1 MTGHQSLDVLIGMIV
16 AVLLALLLAVAA
28 FAMRRPKDK
37 TLELEAAYRRF
48 SPTAVVP
55 GRNRSQWLK
64 RLVLAVLIMLNV
76 VWLGFLLSRALGD
89 RAVDTATPSVTTQSA
104 TPGGLTSSAGSPAA
118 SDRGSRSSEDR
129 TIQLVDVIQS
139 AGPFEAVRVQ
149 GTYRGGA
156 ETFLQVQRWEGGK
169 WVAFPVPTKTD
180 EVGYFST
187 YIELGRPGRYPVR
200 VVDPDSGVRSKTF
213 VLMIQG

>member
-16 AVLLALLLAVAA
+16 AVFLALLLAIAA

-55 GRNRSQWLK
+55 GRNRGLWLK
-64 RLVLAVLIMLNV
+64 RLVLAVLIILNV
-76 VWLGFLLSRALGD
+76 VWLGFLLSRALDD
-89 RAVDTATPSVTTQSA
+89 RAVESAAPQSA

-118 SDRGSRSSEDR
+118 SGRAGGSSEDR
-129 TIQLVDVIQS
+129 TIQLVNVVQS
-139 AGPFEAVRVQ
+139 ARPFEAVRVQ

-156 ETFLQVQRWEGGK
+156 ETFLEVQRWEGGE

-180 EVGYFST
+180 RVGYFST
-187 YIELGRPGRYPVR
+187 FIELDRPGRYPVR
-200 VVDPDSGVRSKTF
+200 VVDPDSGVRSKTV